1 MVMKKEKQ
9 WVSCSII
16 VVNHVMKDISVL
28 FCIFHLIHECVQGE
42 SGFYLSFPGELF
54 WCRDITSGMAWKVS
68 GSESIENVLD
78 LEEILVY
85 LKL

>member
-9 WVSCSII
+9 WVS
-16 VVNHVMKDISVL
+16 VL
-28 FCIFHLIHECVQGE
+28 CCIFHLIQECGQGE
-42 SGFYLSFPGELF
+42 GGLNLGFPRELF
-54 WCRDITSGMAWKVS
+54 WCRDITSGIAWKVS
-68 GSESIENVLD
+68 GSESIENGLD